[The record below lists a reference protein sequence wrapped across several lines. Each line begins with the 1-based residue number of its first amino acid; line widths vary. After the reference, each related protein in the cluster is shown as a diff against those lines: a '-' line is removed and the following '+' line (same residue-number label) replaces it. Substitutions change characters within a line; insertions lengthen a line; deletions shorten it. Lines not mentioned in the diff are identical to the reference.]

1 MNPYSDRK
9 YIVGALVV
17 LISLILIG
25 RLFSLQVMDASYKL
39 SASSNTRRVVT
50 QYPARGLIYDKDYD
64 LLVYNVAAYDLN
76 INPPELTAF
85 DTADLARLL
94 DVTPRQIKEGIEK
107 AMNYSRFKPSVFLNM
122 KLLSSKKYASLQEQ
136 LYKFPGFYVH
146 PRTTRQYSYEIAPHA
161 LGYVAETSKEDVL
174 DVQKYYKSGDYI
186 GVSGVEKAYEHLLRG
201 EKGRKVFLVDVHNVI
216 KGSYQDG
223 KLDKP
228 AEVGKNISLTFDREL
243 QQYGKRLMKKKIG
256 SIVAIE
262 PASGEIL
269 TVVSSPAYDPN
280 KLTGREFPRN
290 FRKLQNDTLN
300 PLFDRSC
307 QASYPPGSI
316 FKVIQA
322 LIALQDS
329 IITPNTRLNIDLSL
343 VGDHAPPGVYD
354 VRKAIRLSSN
364 NFFYRL
370 FKMMLQRG
378 QVDNPYQD
386 TELGFDIWWHHL
398 LSFGLG
404 QKLGSDL
411 LHEKGGFI
419 PDNQFYDL
427 WYGDKRWKTS
437 TIYSNGIGQGEILI
451 VPLQMAN
458 LAAIIANRGYYYI
471 PHLIKDIE
479 GRPHSI
485 EKFREKIF
493 TTVDSLHFPPVID
506 AMEQVVIDGTAQI
519 ARIEDVSVCG
529 KTGTAENPH
538 GEDHSIF
545 IAFAPKDDPEIAVA
559 VYVENAGY
567 GASWA
572 APIASL
578 MIEKYLKGEVKRRWI
593 ENYVLSNKYLDEKK
607 N

>member
-17 LISLILIG
+17 LISLILIF
-25 RLFSLQVMDASYKL
+25 RLFSLQVMDASYQL
-39 SASSNTRRVVT
+39 TASSNTRRVVT
-50 QYPARGLIYDKDYD
+50 QYPARGLIYDKDHE

-76 INPPELTAF
+76 INPPELKAF

-94 DVTPRQIKEGIEK
+94 DVTPGRIKEGIAK
-107 AMNYSRFKPSVFLNM
+107 AINYSRFKPSVFLDM

-146 PRTTRQYSYEIAPHA
+146 PRTTRQYSFEIAPHA
-161 LGYVAETSKEDVL
+161 LGYVAEVSEKVIE
-174 DVQKYYKSGDYI
+174 QNKHYKSGDYI
-186 GVSGVEKAYEHLLRG
+186 GVSGVEKAYEPLLRG
-201 EKGRKVFLVDVHNVI
+201 EKGRKVFLVDVHNVV

-223 KLDKP
+223 KLDRP
-228 AEVGKNISLTFDREL
+228 AKVGKNISLTLDREL

-262 PASGEIL
+262 PGSGEIL
-269 TVVSSPAYDPN
+269 SVVSSPAYDPG
-280 KLTGREFPRN
+280 KLTGREFSRN
-290 FRKLQNDTLN
+290 YRKLQYDTLK

-316 FKVIQA
+316 FKAVQA

-329 IITPNTRLNIDLSL
+329 IITPNTELYIDLSL
-343 VGDHAPPGVYD
+343 VGDHAPPGIYD

-370 FKMMLQRG
+370 FKMMLQRR
-378 QVDNPYQD
+378 QVDNAYQD
-386 TELGFDIWWHHL
+386 TELGFDIWRDHL

-419 PDNQFYDL
+419 PDNAFYDR

-471 PHLIKDIE
+471 PHLIKDVE
-479 GRPHSI
+479 GQPHSVS
-485 EKFREKIF
+485 KFREKNF
-493 TTVDSLHFPPVID
+493 TTVDSIHFPPVID
-506 AMEQVVIDGTAQI
+506 AMEQVIVDGTARI
-519 ARIEDVSVCG
+519 AKMKDVTICG

-545 IAFAPKDDPEIAVA
+545 IAFAPKDDPRIAVA

-578 MIEKYLKGEVKRRWI
+578 MIEKYLKGEVKRRWV
-593 ENYVLSNKYLDEKK
+593 ENYVLSNKYLDEEKD
-607 N
+607 